1 MGGASEAPSIAFVDG
16 VRRAEAWLF
25 AEDAETG
32 TSGRGIAGAHGCGAA
47 IVANGKR
54 ATFADATVR
63 RVVIWGSGL
72 SEPLPRIPG
81 GWSWTVG
88 SIADTS
94 PDAPL
99 QELQKRMRQ
108 EEGRLA
114 EQLASSGLLVV
125 VDGPLN
131 FVRSRDLPVAGY
143 VKTHHRALLEPEFHR
158 RIPSLPTGHR
168 TSLFRLGDD
177 RYSCICGLRAKDTMA
192 IPGRASGGSSFRN
205 RRGCRR
211 WCAWR
216 RRSVPSFR
224 ALPASLTGTRG
235 RRKTCSRSEPLR
247 RIYVTCWATRACRCA
262 QFVKPL
268 RQGAAG
274 RETRTGRG
282 DMTEAN
288 NGNRTS
294 TWRLGWWTAR
304 NLLRPRFRVVLSDD
318 AVVQL
323 DDLLACRQQL
333 PDGREVWH
341 YGIVVEGRSEI
352 EGAEMA
358 SDTHRI
364 TAAGTMPGITSRQVE
379 VQVLRTIPELWLP
392 PEPALRC
399 SEPRATIATVRYS
412 STRWKKAN
420 GCRPAMTSQVSQY
433 SSTSLS

>member
-1 MGGASEAPSIAFVDG
+1 MARVFVEEWGAGYGSPYLVVPDQDHEEAELVEDGPLFETHMGGASEAPSIAFVDG

-114 EQLASSGLLVV
+114 EQLASSGVLVV

-177 RYSCICGLRAKDTMA
+177 RYSCYLRIA
-192 IPGRASGGSSFRN
+192 G
-205 RRGCRR
+205 
-211 WCAWR
+211 
-216 RRSVPSFR
+216 
-224 ALPASLTGTRG
+224 
-235 RRKTCSRSEPLR
+235 
-247 RIYVTCWATRACRCA
+247 
-262 QFVKPL
+262 
-268 RQGAAG
+268 QGH
-274 RETRTGRG
+274 
-282 DMTEAN
+282 
-288 NGNRTS
+288 NGNPWS
-294 TWRLGWWTAR
+294 
-304 NLLRPRFRVVLSDD
+304 
-318 AVVQL
+318 
-323 DDLLACRQQL
+323 
-333 PDGREVWH
+333 
-341 YGIVVEGRSEI
+341 GIVRLEFPQSAGMSE
-352 EGAEMA
+352 
-358 SDTHRI
+358 
-364 TAAGTMPGITSRQVE
+364 V
-379 VQVLRTIPELWLP
+379 
-392 PEPALRC
+392 
-399 SEPRATIATVRYS
+399 VRV
-412 STRWKKAN
+412 A
-420 GCRPAMTSQVSQY
+420 
-433 SSTSLS
+433 TSLSTELPRFAGVPHRDPRAPQNLQPVGALETHLRHLLGHPGLSMRAVREAVATGAQPAAKPGPGEVI